1 MILLFIG
8 PSGSGKD
15 TQAEKLVE
23 QFKFERVSTGDLMR
37 GISDGEKE
45 IQQLIRKSMDE
56 GFLADNFVFGLLQIY
71 LHNTQFENLVLSGAV
86 RRDTQIDLLDFSL
99 FKANKKLDKVV
110 YFELSDEEAIKRMS
124 NRYECSVCG
133 SNYNLIFNPPKIEG
147 KCDKNDGGILERRE
161 DDNPESIKKRLE
173 DFHKDNEEILE
184 IYGKRGILV
193 RIDASKSI
201 DEVYQQLVDQ
211 LKIKNQ

>member
-15 TQAEKLVE
+15 TQAEQLVSKYN
-23 QFKFERVSTGDLMR
+23 FHRVSTGDLMR
-37 GISDGEKE
+37 DISDGDKE

-71 LHNTQFENLVLSGAV
+71 LFNTQSENLVLSGAV
-86 RRDTQIDLLDFSL
+86 RRDTQIDLLDFAL
-99 FKANKKLDKVV
+99 MKANKKLDKVV
-110 YFELSDEEAIKRMS
+110 YFELSDEEAIERMS
-124 NRYECSVCG
+124 SRYRCPVCLT
-133 SNYNLIFNPPKIEG
+133 NYNLKTNPPKEAG
-147 KCDKNDGGILERRE
+147 KCDKEGALLTRRE

-173 DFHKDNEEILE
+173 DFHKDNKEIFEEYE
-184 IYGKRGILV
+184 KRGMLI

-201 DEVYQQLVDQ
+201 SEVTTELFQKLG
-211 LKIKNQ
+211 LN